1 MDELALS
8 EDSTE
13 RVVKNSLILKY
24 TFYGSMCTPV
34 HGSQG
39 KEINETLKII
49 LAG

>member
-8 EDSTE
+8 EDSTK
-13 RVVKNSLILKY
+13 RVVKSLILKY
-24 TFYGSMCTPV
+24 IFYGSMCTPV